1 MPKYDWKNDYDW
13 TDLNDH
19 PVETKTSEDNTLSN
33 TLSLLDSDKSNVTFL
48 NLIKNDQII
57 SEVK

>member
-19 PVETKTSEDNTLSN
+19 PVETKTPEDNTLSN

-48 NLIKNDQII
+48 NLIKKDQTIL
-57 SEVK
+57 EVK

>member
-1 MPKYDWKNDYDW
+1 MLKYDWKNDYDW

-19 PVETKTSEDNTLSN
+19 PVETKTPEDNTLSN
-33 TLSLLDSDKSNVTFL
+33 TLSLLDSDKSNVKFL

>member
-1 MPKYDWKNDYDW
+1 MSKNDWKINYDW
-13 TDLNDH
+13 TDLKDH
-19 PVETKTSEDNTLSN
+19 PVETKTPEDNTLSN

-48 NLIKNDQII
+48 NLIKKDQTI

>member
-19 PVETKTSEDNTLSN
+19 PVETKTSEDTH
-33 TLSLLDSDKSNVTFL
+33 
-48 NLIKNDQII
+48 
-57 SEVK
+57 

>member
-19 PVETKTSEDNTLSN
+19 PIENKTPEDITLSN

-48 NLIKNDQII
+48 NLIKKDQKI